1 MLPFRHR
8 SFIASVSVA
17 CLAAG
22 CGSQPFAAIDTP
34 ASHDLTAVKVADY
47 TGSDALSAK
56 ADAVT
61 DETTTVSLPAELTQ
75 NTAGEVVIA
84 LTLADIVVTFDSDAA
99 GRTNPTANGRSA
111 RASVGFRLA
120 ELQENACVSEFSVGP
135 FELTIT
141 DGTVSI
147 EPTELPIPTEA
158 LALLHGAEFDS
169 AGTAHLGNHP
179 VQLAREIKSE
189 GLIGRCAKHPDGE
202 RVLRALDAS
211 WPAMESQTLIHTDY
225 WPGNTVWSRGRLTGI
240 VDWEMP
246 ALGEPAYDVAYCR
259 QDLTM
264 LFGLDAA
271 DRFRARYE
279 DISGIRIETPHFW
292 DLMVASRAMPDPAAW
307 LPGYHDLGRT
317 DITKRMMRR
326 RFREFISRALAAT

>member
-1 MLPFRHR
+1 M
-8 SFIASVSVA
+8 
-17 CLAAG
+17 
-22 CGSQPFAAIDTP
+22 
-34 ASHDLTAVKVADY
+34 
-47 TGSDALSAK
+47 
-56 ADAVT
+56 
-61 DETTTVSLPAELTQ
+61 
-75 NTAGEVVIA
+75 
-84 LTLADIVVTFDSDAA
+84 
-99 GRTNPTANGRSA
+99 PTAEQLKRRPGREAMERLLSEIAPGGRITSIRRLRGGISCGMHGVNITERTGAKLHVVVRRFNDYWANNDPEVA
-111 RASVGFRLA
+111 RR
-120 ELQENACVSEFSVGP
+120 EFQTLEILDKAGVP
-135 FELTIT
+135 APRPVWLDT
-141 DGTVSI
+141 DGSTFGA
-147 EPTELPIPTEA
+147 PTIVQTWLPGHANLAPADLDAWLGGLAEA

-211 WPAMESQTLIHTDY
+211 WPAMPGGTLIHTDY
-225 WPGNTVWSRGRLTGI
+225 WPGNTVWSRGKLTGI

-264 LFGLDAA
+264 LFGSDAA

-279 DISGIRIETPHFW
+279 EISGIRIETPHFW

-317 DITKRMMRR
+317 DITKRVMRR
-326 RFREFISRALAAT
+326 RFRKFVQQALAAT